1 MTAEIATATAVT
13 LSLASVTTAILLLTT
28 PWLAWWLARSR
39 SPFRPFVEALVALPL
54 VLPPTVIGFYLLLAL
69 SPSSPLGGAWR
80 DLTGTPLVFS
90 FAGLVVGSLIYSLP
104 FVVQPLLAS
113 FRNFDP
119 ALLEAGS
126 VLGAS
131 PLVRF
136 VRLVL
141 PLNARTLLA
150 AGVLGFAHTVGE
162 FGVVLMIGGSI
173 PGQTRVLSIV
183 LFDQVEAL
191 RYGDAHVTAVL
202 LVLVSVAALTLTYRA
217 QRNGRAP

>member
-1 MTAEIATATAVT
+1 MNAEIATATAVT
-13 LSLASVTTAILLLTT
+13 LALASVSTAILLLTT
-28 PWLAWWLARSR
+28 PWLAWWLAQSR
-39 SPFRPFVEALVALPL
+39 SAMRPFVEALVALPL

-69 SPSSPLGGAWR
+69 SPDSLIGGAWR
-80 DLTGTPLVFS
+80 SLTGSPLVFS

-113 FRNFDP
+113 FRSTDP

-141 PLNARTLLA
+141 PLNARAVVA
-150 AGVLGFAHTVGE
+150 ATVLGFAHTVGE
-162 FGVVLMIGGSI
+162 FGIVLMIGGSI
-173 PGQTRVLSIV
+173 RGETRVLSIV

-191 RYGDAHVTAVL
+191 RYGDAHVTALL

-217 QRNGRAP
+217 QRNGPA